1 MGGKEQAG
9 GRRRRLVRALPR
21 RQRRDAPA
29 RRREPARACEHAC
42 ASGRVGTARTWLRRP
57 WSSLPPALA
66 GCGEGGAA
74 PKVSPPATAR
84 RDGRCRGV
92 VGGGDA
98 GGRCRIPIR
107 CGSGLAATLA
117 SSR

>member
-1 MGGKEQAG
+1 MGARVRERAG
-9 GRRRRLVRALPR
+9 WDSAHLASPAMVQPAAGPGR
-21 RQRRDAPA
+21 
-29 RRREPARACEHAC
+29 
-42 ASGRVGTARTWLRRP
+42 LR
-57 WSSLPPALA
+57 
-66 GCGEGGAA
+66 GAA

-92 VGGGDA
+92 VGGVDA

>member
-1 MGGKEQAG
+1 MHVSTRARAG
-9 GRRRRLVRALPR
+9 GLGQRAPGF
-21 RQRRDAPA
+21 AGHGPA
-29 RRREPARACEHAC
+29 C
-42 ASGRVGTARTWLRRP
+42 RRP
-57 WSSLPPALA
+57 WQVA
-66 GCGEGGAA
+66 GGGGAA